1 MRNPNGWSTIAVDRS
16 VIPLGTKV
24 YVENYGYAIAED
36 VGGAIKGNKIDIYVN
51 STAEAYRWGRRTVTI
66 YILE

>member
-1 MRNPNGWSTIAVDRS
+1 MDYGVEVLLFVSKLG
-16 VIPLGTKV
+16 IPLGTKV

>member
-1 MRNPNGWSTIAVDRS
+1 MDYGVEVLLFVSKLG
-16 VIPLGTKV
+16 IPLGTKV

-36 VGGAIKGNKIDIYVN
+36 VGGAIKGNRIDLYMN
-51 STAEAYRWGRRTVTI
+51 SVSAAMNWGRRTVTI